1 MLRLFLSL
9 QFRKIVFLA
18 IVKATR
24 TGCTYFSGS
33 STDKKKKSSSRHTDG
48 GDWIGC
54 CDQWLSISLIYVCHG
69 W

>member
-9 QFRKIVFLA
+9 QFRKIVILA

-33 STDKKKKSSSRHTDG
+33 STDKKKNLLADIQMGETG
-48 GDWIGC
+48 M
-54 CDQWLSISLIYVCHG
+54 L
-69 W
+69 